1 MKRLLESNNSPPLN
15 AKSYIVVTLLCRWYA
30 LWLVKNKNSRHF
42 ANIRNLTKT
51 TKNQMWGHGGMKSM
65 RAIDGGYLNSIRF
78 PTGQLDCLWLL
89 WLVPLFHV
97 FFSRFVHLFHVWL
110 YYTMPRELC
119 GSRWLPHYNT
129 KQPIELYRNIHAY
142 MFFNHHVDAGLKTRE
157 DEVVEPVE
165 NFKYLGSWI
174 SDPGHDFKSF
184 NLDSSQQNGKNCGA
198 QSWYKHRRSNCF

>member
-1 MKRLLESNNSPPLN
+1 
-15 AKSYIVVTLLCRWYA
+15 
-30 LWLVKNKNSRHF
+30 
-42 ANIRNLTKT
+42 
-51 TKNQMWGHGGMKSM
+51 
-65 RAIDGGYLNSIRF
+65 
-78 PTGQLDCLWLL
+78 
-89 WLVPLFHV
+89 
-97 FFSRFVHLFHVWL
+97 
-110 YYTMPRELC
+110 MPRELW

-184 NLDSSQQNGKNCGA
+184 NLDSSQQNGKKLWSSKLVQASKIKLFLATVESVFSRIYLRLLFFIKSFYFFGN
-198 QSWYKHRRSNCF
+198 SDVNKILLIKDIFFLI